1 MFMPRIKRQIRN
13 ILEDTPEA
21 GAPARVVSL
30 VFMVVILLNVLAVI
44 LETVPALSLRYARGF
59 QLFEI
64 FSVALFTIEYV
75 LRLWA
80 CTLDPRFSHPVT
92 GRLRYAVHPLALID
106 LIVILPFWLPMIVP
120 VDLRALRALRLLR
133 LFSVFKMGRYSE
145 SLQTLGRVFVAKK
158 EELTVTMFMILMVL
172 VMISSVMYFVEHDS
186 QPNVFSSI
194 PASMWWAVVTLTTVG
209 YGDIYP
215 VTSLGKV
222 LGSVIAVLGIGMF
235 ALPAGILGSG
245 FVDELHKKRRPS
257 RDCPH
262 CGKTL
267 E

>member
-1 MFMPRIKRQIRN
+1 MLTRLKRRVRD

-44 LETVPALSLRYARGF
+44 LETVPALSARYARGF
-59 QLFEI
+59 RLFEI
-64 FSVALFTIEYV
+64 FSVALFTVEYV

-80 CTLDPRFSHPVT
+80 CTLDPRFAHPLT
-92 GRLRYAVHPLALID
+92 GRLRYAAHPLALID

-158 EELTVTMFMILMVL
+158 EEFTVTVMMIAMVL
-172 VMISSVMYFVEHDS
+172 VMISSVMYFIEHDA

-215 VTSLGKV
+215 ITTLGKV

-235 ALPAGILGSG
+235 AIPAEILGSG
-245 FVDELHKKRRPS
+245 FVDELRRKRQPA
-257 RDCPH
+257 
-262 CGKTL
+262 
-267 E
+267 